1 MMPDVIVDVGENEK
15 VAVVVTL
22 REHKIKEKL
31 LLLLFIDYSLSLHK
45 TNAEACDY

>member
-31 LLLLFIDYSLSLHK
+31 LLLLFIDYSLLHK